1 MCRCR
6 RPAPSSCLRSSA
18 SVTSAAPPSLPPTCR
33 LRNGLAYSGP
43 RALQATAIRDGLV
56 SHVTVIDPH
65 YALCGQL
72 LPLVSLHSA
81 RGPAY
86 IVVALPDGRRRSLRR
101 GSTDLAGAA
110 ATSPVASLCD
120 GPRVSVG
127 TLLPLARHIVARLA
141 IAIEEVTRADHA
153 PSVAE
158 LSLRCVTGIAAA
170 AALAE
175 PAERDANTD
184 GSASR
189 RAAAPDGAEERLDE
203 GDVRC

>member
-1 MCRCR
+1 MQ
-6 RPAPSSCLRSSA
+6 
-18 SVTSAAPPSLPPTCR
+18 AAP
-33 LRNGLAYSGP
+33 
-43 RALQATAIRDGLV
+43 IRDGLV
-56 SHVTVIDPH
+56 SHVTVTDQH
-65 YALCGQL
+65 HALCGQL

-101 GSTDLAGAA
+101 ASTDLAGAA
-110 ATSPVASLCD
+110 TASPVASLCD

-127 TLLPLARHIVARLA
+127 TLLPLAHHIVAHLV
-141 IAIEEVTRADHA
+141 IAVEEVTRDDHA

-158 LSLRCVTGIAAA
+158 PAPLCATGVAVV

-175 PAERDANTD
+175 PTKRDANAD
-184 GSASR
+184 RPPSR
-189 RAAAPDGAEERLDE
+189 RAAAPDGAEGQLDE

>member
-1 MCRCR
+1 
-6 RPAPSSCLRSSA
+6 
-18 SVTSAAPPSLPPTCR
+18 
-33 LRNGLAYSGP
+33 
-43 RALQATAIRDGLV
+43 LQAAAIRDGLV
-56 SHVTVIDPH
+56 SHVTVTDPH
-65 YALCGQL
+65 HALWGQL

-110 ATSPVASLCD
+110 ATSSVASLCD

-141 IAIEEVTRADHA
+141 IAVEEVTRDDHTLSA
-153 PSVAE
+153 AE
-158 LSLRCVTGIAAA
+158 PTSRCVTGTAAV

-184 GSASR
+184 RPPSR
-189 RAAAPDGAEERLDE
+189 RAAAPDGADRGLDE

>member
-1 MCRCR
+1 MQ
-6 RPAPSSCLRSSA
+6 
-18 SVTSAAPPSLPPTCR
+18 AAP
-33 LRNGLAYSGP
+33 
-43 RALQATAIRDGLV
+43 IRDGLV
-56 SHVTVIDPH
+56 SHVTVTDRH
-65 YALCGQL
+65 HALGGQL

-127 TLLPLARHIVARLA
+127 TLLPLARHIVACLA
-141 IAIEEVTRADHA
+141 IAVEEVTRDDHA
-153 PSVAE
+153 PPVAE
-158 LSLRCVTGIAAA
+158 PAPLCATGVAAV

-175 PAERDANTD
+175 PAERDANAD
-184 GSASR
+184 RPPSR
-189 RAAAPDGAEERLDE
+189 RAAAPDGAERRLDE
-203 GDVRC
+203 GDLRC